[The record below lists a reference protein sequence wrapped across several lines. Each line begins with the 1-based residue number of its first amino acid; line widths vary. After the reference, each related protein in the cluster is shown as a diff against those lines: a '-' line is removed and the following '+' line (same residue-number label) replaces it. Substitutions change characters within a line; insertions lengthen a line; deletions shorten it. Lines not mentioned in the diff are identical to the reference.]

1 MSCVEAVEYTGAEI
15 AARVIFA
22 VVLLLC
28 AALFSGLTLGVLGL
42 DPLELE
48 VIQGAGS
55 AEDKRNAALIAP
67 VRKNGNLLLCTLVL
81 GNVAVTSLESILMAD
96 LTTGLIGFLLTT
108 VLVVVFGEIVPQAIC
123 ARYGLLIGARS
134 VPVINMLL
142 TVMYPVTKPLSLM
155 LEFFLGAEEPRAYS
169 QAEFIRLVSMRA
181 GPSESLATTQVNL
194 IEGALSFRSKA
205 VKEVMTPVSNMFAV
219 RSSDVLD
226 FDLMERIF
234 RTGFARIPVWDDV
247 GEDVVG
253 VLFTK
258 DLVLVTPL
266 QRQPVISVVHFFGR
280 EKFNVVDDLELLEP
294 TLKKFIMTR
303 QHFAIVRTCE
313 VHANTDPEYTVAGLI
328 TMEDI
333 LEEIFD
339 EDFAGPV
346 ESTNN
351 MSNGSLRSFGKLA
364 RPSSEPALDE
374 LSDSEKRELSPAE
387 MRAVTAHL
395 TTNVQAF
402 HALGFDATRRLVRG
416 AAVRLFGD
424 DEATGTALFS
434 SSDSVDFCDLILSGS
449 VELQDGR
456 GGASEC
462 GAWDVLNEGALLAS
476 ALSCNAAY
484 ALSAVRTL
492 RISAGAYREAL
503 DALKLPSGQPA
514 TLSVSTAGWRSPS
527 SGGGGGGAASPRT
540 LSPRLSGV
548 SPALAARASSTSA
561 PAAPPFALP
570 ARGDTV
576 PAEHY
581 RRMRSAGGAGAVAV
595 PASPPLLSADG
606 WSSRTVD
613 AARIDVRAPAR

>member
-1 MSCVEAVEYTGAEI
+1 MSCVEAVEYTSAEV

-22 VVLLLC
+22 IVLLVF

-123 ARYGLLIGARS
+123 SRYGLLIGAKS
-134 VPVINMLL
+134 VPILNVLL
-142 TVMYPVTKPLSLM
+142 TVMWPITKPLSLV
-155 LEFFLGAEEPRAYS
+155 LEYFLGAEEPRAYS

-258 DLVLVTPL
+258 DLVLVTPV

-294 TLKKFIMTR
+294 TLKKFIQTR
-303 QHFAIVRTCE
+303 QHFAIVRMCE
-313 VHANTDPEYTVAGLI
+313 VHANTEPEYKVAGLI

-351 MSNGSLRSFGKLA
+351 MSNGSLRAFGKLA
-364 RPSSEPALDE
+364 RPSSETALDE
-374 LSDSEKRELSPAE
+374 LSDSRELSPAE

-395 TTNVQAF
+395 TTNVQSF
-402 HALGFDATRRLVRG
+402 HVIGFDATRRLVRG
-416 AAVRLFGD
+416 GSVRVFGD
-424 DEATGTALFS
+424 DEATGTTLFS
-434 SSDSVDFCDLILSGS
+434 SSDSIDFCDLILSGS

-456 GGASEC
+456 GAASEC
-462 GAWDVLNEGALLAS
+462 GAWDLLNES
-476 ALSCNAAY
+476 ALSAAPPSAPNFNAY

-492 RISAGAYREAL
+492 RISASAYREVL
-503 DALKLPSGQPA
+503 HALKLPSIQPA
-514 TLSVSTAGWRSPS
+514 TLSVSTTGWRSPS
-527 SGGGGGGAASPRT
+527 SGGGGQSPRT
-540 LSPRLSGV
+540 LSPRLSGA
-548 SPALAARASSTSA
+548 SPAIAARAPSTIA
-561 PAAPPFALP
+561 PVAPSFALP

-581 RRMRSAGGAGAVAV
+581 RRMRSTASGGAGAV
-595 PASPPLLSADG
+595 PASLSLLSAEG
-606 WSSRTVD
+606 LSTWTVD
-613 AARIDVRAPAR
+613 AARIDVHAPTPIK